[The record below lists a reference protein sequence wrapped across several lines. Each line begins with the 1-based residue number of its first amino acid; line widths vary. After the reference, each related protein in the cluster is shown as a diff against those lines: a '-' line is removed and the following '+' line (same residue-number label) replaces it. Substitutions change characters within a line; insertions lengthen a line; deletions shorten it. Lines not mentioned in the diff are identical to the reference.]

1 MLQSV
6 RSYETTLRVTVCFTT
21 WKQTV
26 TLSGQKG
33 MKGSTMFKWQW
44 QVSAQCRQRKLFINY
59 NCNLCCLKLYSN
71 LYVVLENLRLRVEFI
86 PSHLRLWEALKNC
99 WNMTM
104 PLLQYSMHGMG
115 KVDRTQ
121 IRWTAAVHCTSLHCT
136 ALHDAE
142 QQSGQLFWWFP
153 FLIKTTQVW
162 FSHKKS
168 FQSKI

>member
-1 MLQSV
+1 
-6 RSYETTLRVTVCFTT
+6 
-21 WKQTV
+21 
-26 TLSGQKG
+26 

-44 QVSAQCRQRKLFINY
+44 QCQRSAQCRQRKLFINY

-104 PLLQYSMHGMG
+104 PLLQYSMHGMW
-115 KVDRTQ
+115 KVGIGHRQGGRTPAVYC
-121 IRWTAAVHCTSLHCT
+121 TALHCT

-142 QQSGQLFWWFP
+142 RTVVHCLTVVSNFEGSSLPYYMWFICLFAFIDP
-153 FLIKTTQVW
+153 N
-162 FSHKKS
+162 
-168 FQSKI
+168 